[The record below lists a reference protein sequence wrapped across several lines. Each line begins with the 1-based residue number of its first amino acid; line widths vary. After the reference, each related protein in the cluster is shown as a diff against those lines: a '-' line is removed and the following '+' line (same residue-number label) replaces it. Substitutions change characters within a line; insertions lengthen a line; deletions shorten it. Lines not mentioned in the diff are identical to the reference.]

1 MRNYTLIQLALG
13 TRNLFDLRRADLL
26 LSKAGKYYEPA
37 LAERRAEL
45 DALPAAL
52 TGGLVAADKLRA
64 EDALYD
70 GHGGALFYI
79 TEVVLRLPTASDDLK
94 AAALRV
100 REAFV
105 PELAEL
111 RATYVIEAHRAHERR
126 PLLITMKGDLESLV
140 VPGGG
145 TALDLATNQ
154 LDAGERLNE
163 LLNERGSAT
172 EADRTA
178 AVALRPKTVKLLN
191 RLRDDLVEELA
202 EDLSLP
208 RDLEHRV
215 FGYFDTVA
223 AMGRSSTKAEE
234 PVPAEPVVP

>member
-1 MRNYTLIQLALG
+1 MRNYTLIQIALG

-70 GHGGALFYI
+70 GNGGALYYL
-79 TEVVLRLPTASDDLK
+79 TEVVMRLPTASDDLK
-94 AAALRV
+94 AVALRV

-111 RATYVIEAHRAHERR
+111 RATYVVEAHRAHERR
-126 PLLITMKGDLESLV
+126 PLLITMKGDLESLA

-154 LDAGERLNE
+154 LDAGERLNL

-172 EADRTA
+172 EADRTE
-178 AVALRPKTVKLLN
+178 AVALRSKTVKLLN
-191 RLRDDLVEELA
+191 RLRDDLIDELA
-202 EDLSLP
+202 EDPSLP

-223 AMGRSSTKAEE
+223 AMGRTSPKAQE
-234 PVPAEPVVP
+234 PAPAKPVVP